1 MTRHGDAA
9 THPTGRGDRRFED
22 EKQRTV
28 DRNGDGDEEVMRK
41 LFASEPEIDA
51 PPSPE
56 VADTSWWDALCEETK
71 ARQLEET
78 PLPPASAPPG
88 SVDGW

>member
-1 MTRHGDAA
+1 
-9 THPTGRGDRRFED
+9 
-22 EKQRTV
+22 
-28 DRNGDGDEEVMRK
+28 MRK